1 MAKET
6 VNNSEKNM
14 YRYGLQ
20 EKLCGL
26 YEQSKQGKCFKH
38 LMKLIV
44 SEGNIVLAYRNI
56 CKNKGSFTAGVDGKI
71 ITDIQKYPMQV
82 VAQKVRNKLIQY
94 QPKKVRR
101 TYIDKGNGKQRP
113 LGIPSIWDRLIQ
125 QCVLQVLEP
134 ICEAKFHERSNG
146 FRPYRSTQNAIA
158 QCYKMI
164 QLQKMHYVVDVDIKG
179 FFDNINHAKLIR
191 QIWAMGIQDLKVIAI
206 IRAMLKAEILFND
219 IVISPETGTPQGGI
233 LSPLLSN
240 IVLNE
245 LDWWIAS
252 QWEIMPT
259 RVNREYIKTDK
270 DGNETVDRSQK
281 WTMLREKSRL
291 KEIYIVRYADDF
303 KIFCRDYSTAKKIYS
318 AVIDWL
324 KERLHLEVSVEKSGI
339 TNLKENYMVFLG
351 LKIRALN
358 KGQKFAV
365 KSHMSDKAMKN
376 AKGKTAY
383 SIKRILNHNDQKSID
398 KNISLYNSLVCGL
411 HNYYKMATHVSAD
424 FAEIGYPI
432 TKRLRASNHNN
443 RHCDVE
449 RSGEIRSRFIGENY
463 GKSKQMRWIGGRPL
477 IPVTYV
483 QHEYPKYK
491 RRGVNKYVMKNHDKY
506 QVPNSVNFEI
516 IRYLMENAYK
526 WESIEFADNMLSR
539 YIAQKGNC
547 AVTQKPLYL
556 HNMECHHIKPRQGGR
571 TENNSYDNLIILCTE
586 AHRLVTA
593 TKEDT
598 ILKYL
603 RMLNLNEKQLA
614 KVNKLRKY
622 ADLQPIDIQN

>member
-1 MAKET
+1 
-6 VNNSEKNM
+6 M

-20 EKLCGL
+20 EKLCNL
-26 YEQSKQGKCFKH
+26 YEQSRQGKQFRH

-44 SEGNIVLAYRNI
+44 SDENVVLAYRNI

-71 ITDIQKYPMQV
+71 ITDIQKYPIQKV
-82 VAQKVRNKLIQY
+82 VEKVRNKLQFY

-101 TYIDKGNGKQRP
+101 VYIDKGNGKQRP

-146 FRPYRSTQNAIA
+146 FRPYRSAQNAIA

-164 QLQKMHYVVDVDIKG
+164 QLQTLHYVVDVDIKG

-191 QIWAMGIQDLKVIAI
+191 QIWAMGIQDLKVLAI
-206 IRAMLKAEILFND
+206 IKAMLKADILFND
-219 IVISPETGTPQGGI
+219 IVTSPETGTPQGGI

-245 LDWWIAS
+245 LDWWVAS
-252 QWEIMPT
+252 QWEMMLT
-259 RVNREYIKTDK
+259 KVNREYSKTDK
-270 DGNETVDRSQK
+270 KGNVVIDRSQK
-281 WTMLREKSRL
+281 WTMLREKSKL

-303 KIFCRDYSTAKKIYS
+303 KIFCRDYHTAKKTYT
-318 AVIDWL
+318 AVVKWL
-324 KERLHLEVSVEKSGI
+324 KERLSLDISEEKSGI
-339 TNLKENYMVFLG
+339 TNLKKNYMEFLG
-351 LKIRALN
+351 LKIRAVP
-358 KGQKFAV
+358 KGKKFAV
-365 KSHMSDKAMKN
+365 KSHMTDKAKN
-376 AKGKTAY
+376 RAKKKVAEST
-383 SIKRILNHNDQKSID
+383 KRILNHNDQKSLD
-398 KNISLYNSLVCGL
+398 KNISLHNSLICGL

-432 TKRLRASNHNN
+432 QKMLSGANHNS
-443 RHCDVE
+443 RQCSVE
-449 RSGEIRSRFIGENY
+449 KSGEIRSRFIADNY
-463 GKSKQMRWIGGRPL
+463 GKSKQMRWIHDRPI
-477 IPVTYV
+477 IPVAYV

-491 RRGVNKYVMKNHDKY
+491 RREINKYVLKNEAEYH
-506 QVPNSVNFEI
+506 VPNSISFEI

-547 AVTQKPLYL
+547 AVTHKPLRL

-571 TENNSYDNLIILCTE
+571 REDNSYRNLVLLCTE
-586 AHRLVTA
+586 AHKLITA
-593 TKEDT
+593 TRKET
-598 ILKYL
+598 IEKYVQ
-603 RMLNLNEKQLA
+603 MLNLDEKQLA
-614 KVNKLRKY
+614 KINKFRKL
-622 ADLQPIDIQN
+622 AGMAEI

>member
-1 MAKET
+1 MTKET
-6 VNNSEKNM
+6 VNKSEKNM

-20 EKLCGL
+20 EKLCNL
-26 YEQSKQGKCFKH
+26 YEQSRQGKQFRH

-44 SEGNIVLAYRNI
+44 SEENVVLAYRNI

-71 ITDIQKYPMQV
+71 ITDIQKYPIEKV
-82 VAQKVRNKLIQY
+82 VEKVRNKLQFY
-94 QPKKVRR
+94 QPKQVRR
-101 TYIDKGNGKQRP
+101 VYIDKGNGKQRP

-164 QLQKMHYVVDVDIKG
+164 QLQNLHYVVDVDIKG

-191 QIWAMGIQDLKVIAI
+191 QIWAMGIQDLKVLAI
-206 IRAMLKAEILFND
+206 IKAMLKADILFND
-219 IVISPETGTPQGGI
+219 IVTSPETGTPQGGI

-245 LDWWIAS
+245 LDWWVAS
-252 QWEIMPT
+252 QWEMMLT
-259 RVNREYIKTDK
+259 KVNREYSKTDK
-270 DGNETVDRSQK
+270 KGNVVIDRSQK
-281 WTMLREKSRL
+281 WTMLREKSKL

-303 KIFCRDYSTAKKIYS
+303 KIFCRDYHTAKKTYT
-318 AVIDWL
+318 AVVKWL
-324 KERLHLEVSVEKSGI
+324 KERLSLDISEEKSGI
-339 TNLKENYMVFLG
+339 TNLKKNYMEFLG
-351 LKIRALN
+351 LKIRAVP
-358 KGQKFAV
+358 KGKKFAV
-365 KSHMSDKAMKN
+365 KSHMTDKAKN
-376 AKGKTAY
+376 RAKKKVAEST
-383 SIKRILNHNDQKSID
+383 KRILNHNDQKSLD
-398 KNISLYNSLVCGL
+398 KNISLHNSLICGL

-432 TKRLRASNHNN
+432 QKMLSGANHNS
-443 RHCDVE
+443 RQCPVE
-449 RSGEIRSRFIGENY
+449 KSGEIRSRFIADNY
-463 GKSKQMRWIGGRPL
+463 GKSKQMRWIHDRPI
-477 IPVTYV
+477 IPVAYV

-491 RRGVNKYVMKNHDKY
+491 RREINKYVLKNETEYH
-506 QVPNSVNFEI
+506 VPNSISFEI

-547 AVTQKPLYL
+547 AVTHKPLRL

-571 TENNSYDNLIILCTE
+571 KEDNSYRNLVLLCTE
-586 AHRLVTA
+586 AHRLITA
-593 TKEDT
+593 TRKVT
-598 ILKYL
+598 IEKYVQ
-603 RMLNLNEKQLA
+603 MLNLDEEQLA
-614 KVNKLRKY
+614 KINKFRKL
-622 ADLQPIDIQN
+622 AGMTEI

>member
-1 MAKET
+1 MTKET
-6 VNNSEKNM
+6 VNKSEKNM

-20 EKLCGL
+20 EKLCNL
-26 YEQSKQGKCFKH
+26 YEQSRQGKQFRH

-44 SEGNIVLAYRNI
+44 SDENVVLAYRNI

-71 ITDIQKYPMQV
+71 ITDIQKYPIQKV
-82 VAQKVRNKLIQY
+82 VEKVRNKLQFY

-101 TYIDKGNGKQRP
+101 VYIDKGNGKQRP

-146 FRPYRSTQNAIA
+146 FRPYRSAQNAIA

-164 QLQKMHYVVDVDIKG
+164 QLQTLHYVVDVDIKG

-191 QIWAMGIQDLKVIAI
+191 QIWAMGIQDLKVLAI
-206 IRAMLKAEILFND
+206 IKAMLKADILFND
-219 IVISPETGTPQGGI
+219 IVTSPETGTPQGGI

-245 LDWWIAS
+245 LDWWVAS
-252 QWEIMPT
+252 QWEMMLT
-259 RVNREYIKTDK
+259 KVNREYSKTDK
-270 DGNETVDRSQK
+270 KGNVVIDRSQK
-281 WTMLREKSRL
+281 WTMLREKSKL

-303 KIFCRDYSTAKKIYS
+303 KIFCRDYHTAKKTYT
-318 AVIDWL
+318 AVVKWL
-324 KERLHLEVSVEKSGI
+324 KERLSLDISEEKSGI
-339 TNLKENYMVFLG
+339 TNLKKNYMEFLG
-351 LKIRALN
+351 LKIRAVP
-358 KGQKFAV
+358 KGKKFAV
-365 KSHMSDKAMKN
+365 KSHMTDKAKN
-376 AKGKTAY
+376 RAKKKVAEST
-383 SIKRILNHNDQKSID
+383 KRILNHNDQKSLD
-398 KNISLYNSLVCGL
+398 KNISLHNSLICGL

-432 TKRLRASNHNN
+432 QKMLSGANHNS
-443 RHCDVE
+443 RQCSVE
-449 RSGEIRSRFIGENY
+449 KSGEIRSRFIADNY
-463 GKSKQMRWIGGRPL
+463 GKSKQMRWIHDRPI
-477 IPVTYV
+477 IPVAYV

-491 RRGVNKYVMKNHDKY
+491 RREINKYVLKNEAEYH
-506 QVPNSVNFEI
+506 VPNSISFEI

-547 AVTQKPLYL
+547 AVTHKPLRL

-571 TENNSYDNLIILCTE
+571 REDNSYRNLVLLCTE
-586 AHRLVTA
+586 AHKLITA
-593 TKEDT
+593 TRKET
-598 ILKYL
+598 IEKYVQ
-603 RMLNLNEKQLA
+603 MLNLDEKQLA
-614 KVNKLRKY
+614 KINKFRKL
-622 ADLQPIDIQN
+622 AGMAEI